1 MLCEP
6 KMVIWP
12 LVSRSSQ
19 LMLQVKLVIFLIESM
34 SARADYQNPTCSF
47 GKLDFFELTSSWELK
62 FMTNA
67 IEAGKHIAMLSDV
80 TLHVCPQTSTGAL
93 GLPGSQVSYTSLVYS
108 HS

>member
-34 SARADYQNPTCSF
+34 SACADYQNQTCSF
-47 GKLDFFELTSSWELK
+47 GKLDVFELTSSWELN

-67 IEAGKHIAMLSDV
+67 IEAGKHIGMLSDV
-80 TLHVCPQTSTGAL
+80 TLNVWPQTSQGAL
-93 GLPGSQVSYTSLVYS
+93 GLPGSQVSYTFLVYS

>member
-1 MLCEP
+1 MPITKIQHVHL
-6 KMVIWP
+6 
-12 LVSRSSQ
+12 
-19 LMLQVKLVIFLIESM
+19 ESWI
-34 SARADYQNPTCSF
+34 
-47 GKLDFFELTSSWELK
+47 FFELTSSWELK

-80 TLHVCPQTSTGAL
+80 TLNVWPQTSQGAL